1 MGIDQ
6 MDHSTAPDSDPSE
19 DLASRRLGQ
28 TLMGA
33 GALFVAVV
41 LALGAVGI
49 SSEAGYAGVGP
60 NFLPWVI
67 ALAMAVCGVW
77 LLWEARTGGFRHM
90 EAPTGAPR
98 GDFAALAWVSAGIL
112 ANAALITTIGFVLS
126 CALCYT
132 LAVRGLRASEGKPAG
147 DVSRTVRDAIAGMVI
162 AAPVFWLFT
171 KLLAVNLPG
180 VTGTGWL

>member
-1 MGIDQ
+1 MEIDRLDQ
-6 MDHSTAPDSDPSE
+6 PTAPDSDPSK

-28 TLMGA
+28 TLMG
-33 GALFVAVV
+33 GATLGVAAV
-41 LALGAVGI
+41 LAWGAVGI
-49 SSEAGYAGVGP
+49 SSDAGYAGVGP
-60 NFLPWVI
+60 NFLPWMV
-67 ALAMAVCGVW
+67 AAAMAVCGVW
-77 LLWEARTGGFRHM
+77 LLWEARSGGFRHM

-98 GDFAALAWVSAGIL
+98 GDFVALAWVSAGIL

-126 CALCYT
+126 CALCYL

>member
-1 MGIDQ
+1 
-6 MDHSTAPDSDPSE
+6 MDSSTAPDSDSSE
-19 DLASRRLGQ
+19 DMAYRRLGQ

-33 GALFVAVV
+33 GALFVAAV
-41 LALGAVGI
+41 LVYGAMGI
-49 SSEAGYAGVGP
+49 SSDAGYAGVGP

-67 ALAMAVCGVW
+67 ATAMGVCGVW

-90 EAPTGAPR
+90 DMPTGAPR
-98 GDFAALAWVSAGIL
+98 GDFVALAWVSAGIL

-126 CALCYT
+126 CALCYL

-147 DVSRTVRDAIAGMVI
+147 DMGRTVRDAIAGMVI

-180 VTGTGWL
+180 VTSTGWL

>member
-1 MGIDQ
+1 MEIDRLDQ
-6 MDHSTAPDSDPSE
+6 STATDSDPSE

-28 TLMGA
+28 TLMG
-33 GALFVAVV
+33 GATLGVAAV
-41 LALGAVGI
+41 LAWGAVGI
-49 SSEAGYAGVGP
+49 SSDAGYAGVGP
-60 NFLPWVI
+60 NFLPWLI
-67 ALAMAVCGVW
+67 AAAMAVCGVW
-77 LLWEARTGGFRHM
+77 LLWEARSGGFRHM
-90 EAPTGAPR
+90 EAPTCAPR
-98 GDFAALAWVSAGIL
+98 GDFVALAWVSAGIL

-126 CALCYT
+126 CALCYL

-147 DVSRTVRDAIAGMVI
+147 NVSRTVRDAVTGMVI